1 MDRRE
6 ALQWM
11 AGVALGASPLGRV
24 LGRGATRDLT
34 RVSTTRATGR
44 AGSAGVSGVR
54 PAGLALAIQ
63 GGLVFT
69 GGALRALAVGVADD
83 GRIQLSE
90 TPLPADRVIDATGR
104 IVAPGFIDILG
115 DNSSKPEKSY
125 LTYEKYKLTDG
136 VSTALQMH
144 GGAGDVGAYRR
155 HFDPLPHHV
164 NFGTSTKVM
173 IIRNKYHDRATRLR
187 KVEDSLDAGA
197 LGVSHSPEYQPDTTF
212 DELVDYGR
220 MAKRY
225 ERPLVLH
232 LRYSSSARELDGVRE
247 AVRVVEKTGVRL
259 HIAHLNSTGGT
270 FHMEDALGIIRDAR
284 SRGMEITCCVYPY
297 SYWATYVS
305 SARFGPGWQ
314 EHFHLDYGDL
324 TVVGTGERLTAK
336 SFAHYRKTPGVLVA
350 VPPGTQPLARTFDL
364 AIRED
369 FCMVASDGGIEREAH
384 ANSHPRGAG
393 CFSTALRHS
402 QDVGIPITQVL
413 AAMTSRPASLARLD
427 SRGEIRDGYIAD
439 LIVFD
444 PRSVD
449 GRATVANPDQYSA
462 GIDAVVVN
470 GKVSY
475 EPGRPLGMNGSPQW
489 ARPVTMQAELV
500 GKAG

>member
-11 AGVALGASPLGRV
+11 AGMALGASPLGRAFS
-24 LGRGATRDLT
+24 RAAQPGAT
-34 RVSTTRATGR
+34 RVSTTRVGGR
-44 AGSAGVSGVR
+44 AGGAAESGVR
-54 PAGLALAIQ
+54 SAGLALCIR
-63 GGLVFT
+63 GGIVFT
-69 GGALRALAVGVADD
+69 GNALRPLSVGVTRD
-83 GRIQLSE
+83 GRIELSDL
-90 TPLPADRVIDATGR
+90 PLPADRVIDATGR
-104 IVAPGFIDILG
+104 IVSPAFIDILG
-115 DNSSKPEKSY
+115 DNSSKPEKTY

-136 VSTALQMH
+136 VGTALQMH
-144 GGAGDVGAYRR
+144 GGAGNVGAFRR

-173 IIRNKYHDRATRLR
+173 IIRNKYHDRGTRLR
-187 KVEDSLDAGA
+187 KIEESLDDGA
-197 LGVSHSPEYQPDTTF
+197 LAVSHSPEYQPDTAF
-212 DELVDYGR
+212 AELIDYAR
-220 MAKRY
+220 IAKRY
-225 ERPLVLH
+225 DRPLVLH

-247 AVRVVEKTGVRL
+247 AVRIVEQTGVRL

-270 FHMEDALGIIRDAR
+270 FHMADALGIIRDAR
-284 SRGMEITCCVYPY
+284 ARGMEITCCVYPY

-305 SARFGPGWQ
+305 SARFGPGWM

-350 VPPGTQPLARTFDL
+350 VPPETQPLARTFDL
-364 AIRED
+364 AIREE
-369 FCMVASDGGIEREAH
+369 FCMVASDGGIERESH

-393 CFSTALRHS
+393 CFSTALRHG
-402 QDVGIPITQVL
+402 QDVGIPLTQLL
-413 AAMTSRPASLARLD
+413 AAMTQRPAGLARLD

-439 LIVFD
+439 LVVFD
-444 PRSVD
+444 PRSVN

-475 EPGRPLGMNGSPQW
+475 EPGRPLGLHGSPQW
-489 ARPVTMQAELV
+489 ARPATVQAGLL

>member
-1 MDRRE
+1 
-6 ALQWM
+6 
-11 AGVALGASPLGRV
+11 
-24 LGRGATRDLT
+24 
-34 RVSTTRATGR
+34 
-44 AGSAGVSGVR
+44 VR
-54 PAGLALAIQ
+54 SAGLALSIQ
-63 GGLVFT
+63 GGLVYA
-69 GGALRALAVGVADD
+69 GGTLRSLTVGVTRD
-83 GRIQLSE
+83 GRIQLSDA
-90 TPLPADRVIDATGR
+90 PLEADRVMDATGR

-144 GGAGDVGAYRR
+144 GGAGNVEAYRR

-173 IIRNKYHDRATRLR
+173 IIRNRYHDRATRLR
-187 KVEDSLDAGA
+187 RIEQSLDAGA

-212 DELVDYGR
+212 DELVDYAR
-220 MAKRY
+220 IAKRY

-232 LRYSSSARELDGVRE
+232 LRYSSSDRELDGVRE
-247 AVRVVEKTGVRL
+247 AVRVVERTGVRL

-270 FHMEDALGIIRDAR
+270 FQMEDALGIIRDAR
-284 SRGMEITCCVYPY
+284 ALGMEITCCVYPY

-324 TVVGTGERLTAK
+324 TVVGTGERLTAR

-350 VPPGTQPLARTFDL
+350 VPPDTQPLARTFDI

-369 FCMVASDGGIEREAH
+369 FCMVASDGGIERELH

-393 CFSTALRHS
+393 CFSTALRHAHE
-402 QDVGIPITQVL
+402 VGVPLTQVL
-413 AAMTSRPASLARLD
+413 AAMTSRPALLARLD

-439 LIVFD
+439 LTIFD
-444 PRSVD
+444 PRSVN

-475 EPGRPLGMNGSPQW
+475 EPGRPLGMNGRPQW
-489 ARPVTMQAELV
+489 ARPETVQARLV

>member
-6 ALQWM
+6 ALRWL
-11 AGVALGASPLGRV
+11 AGTALGVTPVGLALGRWS
-24 LGRGATRDLT
+24 A
-34 RVSTTRATGR
+34 RADARTVTGR
-44 AGSAGVSGVR
+44 AASRVGAPLLSGARSEELVLSIR
-54 PAGLALAIQ
+54 N
-63 GGLVFT
+63 GLVFT
-69 GGALRALAVGVADD
+69 GGAFQRLSVGVGRD
-83 GRIQLSE
+83 GRIRLSE
-90 TPLPADRVIDATGR
+90 TPLPAERVLDATDRV
-104 IVAPGFIDILG
+104 VAPGFIDILG
-115 DNSSKPEKSY
+115 DNSSKPEKTY

-144 GGAGDVGAYRR
+144 GGAGNVGAFRR

-173 IIRNKYHDRATRLR
+173 IIRNKYHDHATRMR
-187 KVEDSLDAGA
+187 KIEESLDAGA

-212 DELVDYGR
+212 AELVDYGR

-232 LRYSSSARELDGVRE
+232 LRYSSSGRELDGVRE
-247 AVRVVEKTGVRL
+247 AVRVVERTGVRL

-270 FHMEDALGIIRDAR
+270 FHMEDALGIIREAR
-284 SRGMEITCCVYPY
+284 GRGMEMTCCVYPY

-305 SARFGPGWQ
+305 SARFGPGWR
-314 EHFHLDYGDL
+314 EHFGLDYGDL
-324 TVVGTGERLTAK
+324 TVVGTGERLTAR

-350 VPPGTQPLARTFDL
+350 VPPGTQPLSRTFDL

-393 CFSTALRHS
+393 CFTTALRHA
-402 QDVGIPITQVL
+402 QDVGIPLTQVL
-413 AAMTSRPASLARLD
+413 AAMTSRPAALARLD
-427 SRGEIRDGYIAD
+427 SRGEIRDGYMAD
-439 LIVFD
+439 LTVFD
-444 PRSVD
+444 PRSVN

-470 GKVSY
+470 GKLSY
-475 EPGRPLGMNGSPQW
+475 ETGGPLGLDGRPQW
-489 ARPVTMQAELV
+489 ARPLSVQAELA

>member
-6 ALQWM
+6 ALQRM
-11 AGVALGASPLGRV
+11 AGVALGASPLARVFGRT
-24 LGRGATRDLT
+24 AQPFTT
-34 RVSTTRATGR
+34 RVNTTRAESRVGG
-44 AGSAGVSGVR
+44 AGISDVR
-54 PAGLALAIQ
+54 SAGLALSIQ

-69 GGALRALAVGVADD
+69 GGALRSRAVGVTHD

-90 TPLPADRVIDATGR
+90 KALPADRVIDATGR

-125 LTYEKYKLTDG
+125 LTYERYKLTDG

-144 GGAGDVGAYRR
+144 GGAGDVGAFRR

-173 IIRNKYHDRATRLR
+173 IIRNKYRDRATRLR
-187 KVEDSLDAGA
+187 KIEESLDAGA

-212 DELVDYGR
+212 DELLDYGR
-220 MAKRY
+220 IAKRY

-232 LRYSSSARELDGVRE
+232 LRYSSSQRELDGVRE
-247 AVRVVEKTGVRL
+247 AVRVVERTGVRL

-270 FHMEDALGIIRDAR
+270 FHMEDALAIIRDSR
-284 SRGMEITCCVYPY
+284 SRGLEITCCVYPY

-305 SARFGPGWQ
+305 SARFGPGWK

-336 SFAHYRKTPGVLVA
+336 SFAHYRQTAGVLVA

-402 QDVGIPITQVL
+402 QDVGIPLTSAL
-413 AAMTSRPASLARLD
+413 TAMTSRPAGLARLD

-439 LIVFD
+439 LTIFD
-444 PRSVD
+444 PQKVN
-449 GRATVANPDQYSA
+449 GVATVANPNQYSA
-462 GIDAVVVN
+462 GITAVVVN

-475 EPGRPLGMNGSPQW
+475 EPGRPPAMNGRPQW
-489 ARPVTMQAELV
+489 ASPAKVEAELA
-500 GKAG
+500 GKAI

>member
-1 MDRRE
+1 MR
-6 ALQWM
+6 
-11 AGVALGASPLGRV
+11 S
-24 LGRGATRDLT
+24 
-34 RVSTTRATGR
+34 
-44 AGSAGVSGVR
+44 
-54 PAGLALAIQ
+54 AGLALSIQ
-63 GGLVFT
+63 GGLVFA
-69 GGALRALAVGVADD
+69 GGALRSLTVGVTRD
-83 GRIQLSE
+83 GRIQLSDA
-90 TPLPADRVIDATGR
+90 PLAADRVMDATGR

-144 GGAGDVGAYRR
+144 GGAGNVEAYRR

-173 IIRNKYHDRATRLR
+173 IIRNRYHDRATRLR
-187 KVEDSLDAGA
+187 RIEESLDAGA

-212 DELVDYGR
+212 DELVDYAR
-220 MAKRY
+220 IAKRY

-232 LRYSSSARELDGVRE
+232 LRYSSSERELDGVRE
-247 AVRVVEKTGVRL
+247 AVRVVERTGVRL
-259 HIAHLNSTGGT
+259 HVAHLNSTGGT
-270 FHMEDALGIIRDAR
+270 FQMEDALGIIRDAR
-284 SRGMEITCCVYPY
+284 ALGMEITCCVYPY

-305 SARFGPGWQ
+305 SARFGPGWR

-324 TVVGTGERLTAK
+324 TVVGTGERLTAR

-350 VPPGTQPLARTFDL
+350 VPPGTQPLARTFDV
-364 AIRED
+364 AIREN
-369 FCMVASDGGIEREAH
+369 FCMVASDGGIERELH

-393 CFSTALRHS
+393 CFSTALRHAHE
-402 QDVGIPITQVL
+402 VGIPLTQVL

-439 LIVFD
+439 LTIFD
-444 PRSVD
+444 PRNVD

-462 GIDAVVVN
+462 GIYAVLVN

-475 EPGRPLGMNGSPQW
+475 EPGRPLEMNGRPQW
-489 ARPVTMQAELV
+489 ARPATVQANLV

>member
-6 ALQWM
+6 ALQWL
-11 AGVALGASPLGRV
+11 AGMALGASPLGRV
-24 LGRGATRDLT
+24 FARTTHGAT
-34 RVSTTRATGR
+34 RVSTTRASGR
-44 AGSAGVSGVR
+44 AGDPGASSVR
-54 PAGLALAIQ
+54 SAGLALSIQ

-69 GGALRALAVGVADD
+69 GGTLRPITVGVTRD
-83 GRIQLSE
+83 GRIQLSDS
-90 TPLPADRVIDATGR
+90 PLPADRVMDATDR

-187 KVEDSLDAGA
+187 KIEQSLDAGA

-212 DELVDYGR
+212 DELLDYAR
-220 MAKRY
+220 IAKRY

-232 LRYSSSARELDGVRE
+232 LRYSSSERELDGVRE
-247 AVRVVEKTGVRL
+247 AVRVVERTGVRL

-270 FHMEDALGIIRDAR
+270 FHMEDALAIIRDAR
-284 SRGMEITCCVYPY
+284 ARGMEISCCVYPY

-305 SARFGPGWQ
+305 SARFGPGWRD
-314 EHFHLDYGDL
+314 HFHLDYGDL
-324 TVVGTGERLTAK
+324 IVVGTGERLTAK

-350 VPPGTQPLARTFDL
+350 VPPGTQPLSRTFDL

-393 CFSTALRHS
+393 CFSTALRHA
-402 QDVGIPITQVL
+402 QDAGVPLTQVL

-439 LIVFD
+439 LTVFA
-444 PRSVD
+444 PRSVN

-470 GKVSY
+470 GKLSY
-475 EPGRPLGMNGSPQW
+475 DPARPLEMNGRPQW
-489 ARPVTMQAELV
+489 ARPVTVQAELV

>member
-11 AGVALGASPLGRV
+11 AGVALGASPLGRAF
-24 LGRGATRDLT
+24 GRTARRDAT
-34 RVSTTRATGR
+34 RVSATRVSGR
-44 AGSAGVSGVR
+44 AGGPGASGVR
-54 PAGLALAIQ
+54 SAGLALSIE
-63 GGLVFT
+63 GGLVFA
-69 GGALRALAVGVADD
+69 GGTLLPLAVGVTHD
-83 GRIQLSE
+83 GRIQLSDS
-90 TPLPADRVIDATGR
+90 PLPADRVMDATDR

-115 DNSSKPEKSY
+115 DNSSKPEKTY

-144 GGAGDVGAYRR
+144 GGAGNVGAYRR

-187 KVEDSLDAGA
+187 KIEQSLDAGA

-220 MAKRY
+220 IAKRY

-232 LRYSSSARELDGVRE
+232 LRYSSSERELDGVRE
-247 AVRVVEKTGVRL
+247 AVRVVERTGVRL

-270 FHMEDALGIIRDAR
+270 FHMEDALAIIRDAR
-284 SRGMEITCCVYPY
+284 ARGMEISCCVYPY

-305 SARFGPGWQ
+305 SARFGPGWK

-350 VPPGTQPLARTFDL
+350 VPPGTQPLSRTFDL
-364 AIRED
+364 AMRED

-393 CFSTALRHS
+393 CFSTALRHAHE
-402 QDVGIPITQVL
+402 VGVPLTQVL

-439 LIVFD
+439 LTIFD
-444 PRSVD
+444 PRNVN

>member
-6 ALQWM
+6 ALQWI
-11 AGVALGASPLGRV
+11 AGVALGASPLGRAF
-24 LGRGATRDLT
+24 GRTTQGGT
-34 RVSTTRATGR
+34 RVSTTRASGR
-44 AGSAGVSGVR
+44 AGGPGASEVQSAR
-54 PAGLALAIQ
+54 LALSIQ
-63 GGLVFT
+63 GGLVYA
-69 GGALRALAVGVADD
+69 GGSLRSLTVGVTRD
-83 GRIQLSE
+83 GLIQLSDA
-90 TPLPADRVIDATGR
+90 PLAADRVMDATGR

-144 GGAGDVGAYRR
+144 GGAGNVEAYRR

-173 IIRNKYHDRATRLR
+173 IIRNRYHDRATRLR
-187 KVEDSLDAGA
+187 RIEESLDAGA

-212 DELVDYGR
+212 DELVDYAR
-220 MAKRY
+220 VAKRY

-232 LRYSSSARELDGVRE
+232 LRYSSSERELDGVRE
-247 AVRVVEKTGVRL
+247 AVRVVERTGVRL

-270 FHMEDALGIIRDAR
+270 FQMEDALAIIRDAR
-284 SRGMEITCCVYPY
+284 AAGMEITCCVYPY

-305 SARFGPGWQ
+305 SARFGPEWR

-324 TVVGTGERLTAK
+324 TVVGTGERLTAR

-350 VPPGTQPLARTFDL
+350 VPPGTQPLARTFDI

-369 FCMVASDGGIEREAH
+369 FCMVASDGGIERELH

-393 CFSTALRHS
+393 CFSTALRHAHE
-402 QDVGIPITQVL
+402 VGVPLTQVL

-439 LIVFD
+439 LTIFD
-444 PRSVD
+444 PRSVN

-475 EPGRPLGMNGSPQW
+475 EPGRPLGMNGRPQW
-489 ARPVTMQAELV
+489 ARPVTVQAGLV

>member
-6 ALQWM
+6 ALRWM
-11 AGVALGASPLGRV
+11 AGAALGVSPLGLA
-24 LGRGATRDLT
+24 LGRSSTRSDP
-34 RVSTTRATGR
+34 RAVAMRASGR
-44 AGSAGVSGVR
+44 ASGTMISGIR
-54 PAGLALAIQ
+54 PEALELSIQ

-69 GGALRALAVGVADD
+69 GGTLRPLCVGVGYD
-83 GRIQLSE
+83 GRIRLSE
-90 TPLPADRVIDATGR
+90 TPLPAERVLDATGR

-115 DNSSKPEKSY
+115 DNSSKPEKTY
-125 LTYEKYKLTDG
+125 LTYEQYKLTDG

-144 GGAGDVGAYRR
+144 GGAGSVGAYRR

-173 IIRNKYHDRATRLR
+173 IIRNRYHDHAMRLR
-187 KVEDSLDAGA
+187 KIEESLDAGA

-212 DELVDYGR
+212 AELVDYGR
-220 MAKRY
+220 LARRY

-247 AVRVVEKTGVRL
+247 AVRVVERTGVRL

-284 SRGMEITCCVYPY
+284 ARGMEITCCVYPY

-314 EHFHLDYGDL
+314 EHFGLDYGDL

-336 SFAHYRKTPGVLVA
+336 SFARYRKTPGILVA
-350 VPPGTQPLARTFDL
+350 VPPETQPLSRTFDL

-393 CFSTALRHS
+393 CFSTALRRS
-402 QDVGIPITQVL
+402 QDVGIPLTEL
-413 AAMTSRPASLARLD
+413 LPAMTSRPAALARLD
-427 SRGEIRDGYIAD
+427 SRGEIRDGYVAD
-439 LIVFD
+439 LTVFD
-444 PRSVD
+444 PRSVN
-449 GRATVANPDQYSA
+449 GRATAANPDQYSA

-475 EPGRPLGMNGSPQW
+475 LPGRPLGMNGRPQW
-489 ARPVTMQAELV
+489 AKPATLQAELARK
-500 GKAG
+500 GE

>member
-1 MDRRE
+1 
-6 ALQWM
+6 M
-11 AGVALGASPLGRV
+11 AGMALGASPLGRAF
-24 LGRGATRDLT
+24 GRTAQHGAT
-34 RVSTTRATGR
+34 RVSTTRASDRTGR
-44 AGSAGVSGVR
+44 PGASGVR
-54 PAGLALAIQ
+54 SAALALSIQ
-63 GGLVFT
+63 GGLVFA
-69 GGALRALAVGVADD
+69 GDALLPITVGVTRD

-90 TPLPADRVIDATGR
+90 VPLPADRVIDATDR
-104 IVAPGFIDILG
+104 VVAPGFIDILG
-115 DNSSKPEKSY
+115 DNSSKPEKTC

-144 GGAGDVGAYRR
+144 GGAGNVAAYRR

-187 KVEDSLDAGA
+187 KIEQSLDAGA

-220 MAKRY
+220 IAKRY

-232 LRYSSSARELDGVRE
+232 LRYSSSERELDGVRE
-247 AVRVVEKTGVRL
+247 AVRVVERTGVRL

-284 SRGMEITCCVYPY
+284 ARGMDITCCVYPY

-305 SARFGPGWQ
+305 SARFGPGWR

-324 TVVGTGERLTAK
+324 TVVGTGERLTAR

-350 VPPGTQPLARTFDL
+350 VPPGTQPLSRTFDL

-393 CFSTALRHS
+393 CFSTALHHAHEI
-402 QDVGIPITQVL
+402 GISLTQVL
-413 AAMTSRPASLARLD
+413 AAMTSRPASLAQLD

-439 LIVFD
+439 LTIFD
-444 PRSVD
+444 PRSVN
-449 GRATVANPDQYSA
+449 GRATVANPDQCSA
-462 GIDAVVVN
+462 GIEAVVVN

-475 EPGRPLGMNGSPQW
+475 EPGRPLGMHGRPQW
-489 ARPVTMQAELV
+489 ARPVTVQAELV
-500 GKAG
+500 GRTG

>member
-1 MDRRE
+1 
-6 ALQWM
+6 M
-11 AGVALGASPLGRV
+11 AGVALGATPLV
-24 LGRGATRDLT
+24 
-34 RVSTTRATGR
+34 RAFGR
-44 AGSAGVSGVR
+44 AGTRAESWATTSRASFRANGPAISGMR
-54 PAGLALAIQ
+54 SEELAISIQ
-63 GGLVFT
+63 GGRVFT
-69 GGALRALAVGVADD
+69 EGKLRQLCVGITSD
-83 GRIQLSE
+83 GRIRLSDV
-90 TPLPADRVIDATGR
+90 PLPAMRVLDATDR

-115 DNSSKPEKSY
+115 DNSSRPEKSY

-136 VSTALQMH
+136 VGTALQMH
-144 GGAGDVGAYRR
+144 GGAGNVEAYRR

-187 KVEDSLDAGA
+187 KIEESLDAGA

-212 DELVDYGR
+212 EELVDYGTLAR
-220 MAKRY
+220 RY
-225 ERPLVLH
+225 DRPLVLH

-247 AVRVVEKTGVRL
+247 AVRVVERTGVRL

-270 FHMEDALGIIRDAR
+270 FHMADALGIIRAAR

-314 EHFHLDYGDL
+314 EHFGLDYGDL
-324 TVVGTGERLTAK
+324 TVVGTGEQLTAR

-350 VPPGTQPLARTFDL
+350 VPVGTQPLDRTFDL

-369 FCMVASDGGIEREAH
+369 FCLVASDGGIEREAH

-393 CFSTALRHS
+393 CFSTAIRHARETG
-402 QDVGIPITQVL
+402 VPLEQVL
-413 AAMTSRPASLARLD
+413 AAMTSRPAALARLEA
-427 SRGEIRDGYIAD
+427 RGEIRDGYVAD
-439 LIVFD
+439 VTVFD
-444 PRSVD
+444 PQSVN

-462 GIDAVVVN
+462 GIDAVIVN
-470 GKVSY
+470 GKMSY
-475 EPGRPLGMNGSPQW
+475 EPGGPLGLDGTPQW
-489 ARPVTMQAELV
+489 ARPVTVQA
-500 GKAG
+500 AR

>member
-11 AGVALGASPLGRV
+11 AGVALGASPLGRALERTV
-24 LGRGATRDLT
+24 QGVP
-34 RVSTTRATGR
+34 RVSTMRASGH
-44 AGSAGVSGVR
+44 AGGPGASEAQSA
-54 PAGLALAIQ
+54 ALALSIE
-63 GGLVFT
+63 GGLVYA
-69 GGALRALAVGVADD
+69 GGTLRALTVGVTRD
-83 GRIQLSE
+83 GRIQLSDA
-90 TPLPADRVIDATGR
+90 PLTADRVMDATGR

-144 GGAGDVGAYRR
+144 GGAGNVEAYRR

-173 IIRNKYHDRATRLR
+173 IIRNRYHDRATRLR
-187 KVEDSLDAGA
+187 RIEQSLDAGA

-212 DELVDYGR
+212 EELVDYAR
-220 MAKRY
+220 IAKRY

-232 LRYSSSARELDGVRE
+232 LRYSSSERELDGVRE
-247 AVRVVEKTGVRL
+247 AVRVVERTGVRL

-270 FHMEDALGIIRDAR
+270 FQMEDALGIIRDAR
-284 SRGMEITCCVYPY
+284 ALGMEITCCVYPY

-305 SARFGPGWQ
+305 SARFGPGWR

-324 TVVGTGERLTAK
+324 TVVGTGERLTAR

-350 VPPGTQPLARTFDL
+350 VPPGTQPLSRTFDI

-369 FCMVASDGGIEREAH
+369 FCMVASDGGIERELH

-393 CFSTALRHS
+393 CFSTALRHAHE
-402 QDVGIPITQVL
+402 VGVPLTQVL

-439 LIVFD
+439 LTIFD
-444 PRSVD
+444 PRSVN

-462 GIDAVVVN
+462 GIHAVVVN

-475 EPGRPLGMNGSPQW
+475 EPGRSLGMNGRPQW
-489 ARPVTMQAELV
+489 ARPVTVQAKLM
-500 GKAG
+500 GKTG

>member
-11 AGVALGASPLGRV
+11 AGMALGASPLGRAFA
-24 LGRGATRDLT
+24 RTAHGAT
-34 RVSTTRATGR
+34 RVSTTRASDR
-44 AGSAGVSGVR
+44 AGEHGASGVR
-54 PAGLALAIQ
+54 SAGLALSIQ
-63 GGLVFT
+63 GGLVVA
-69 GGALRALAVGVADD
+69 GGTMLPLTVGVTRD
-83 GRIQLSE
+83 GRIQLSDA
-90 TPLPADRVIDATGR
+90 PLPADRVLDATDR

-187 KVEDSLDAGA
+187 KIEQSLDAGA

-212 DELVDYGR
+212 DELLDYAR
-220 MAKRY
+220 IAKRY

-232 LRYSSSARELDGVRE
+232 LRYSSSERELDGVRE
-247 AVRVVEKTGVRL
+247 AVRVVERTGVRL

-270 FHMEDALGIIRDAR
+270 FHMEDALAIIRDAR
-284 SRGMEITCCVYPY
+284 ARGMEISCCVYPY

-305 SARFGPGWQ
+305 SARFGPGWM

-350 VPPGTQPLARTFDL
+350 VPPGTQPLTRTFDL

-393 CFSTALRHS
+393 CFSTALRHA
-402 QDVGIPITQVL
+402 QDVGIPLTQVL

-439 LIVFD
+439 LTIFD
-444 PRSVD
+444 PRGVNGS
-449 GRATVANPDQYSA
+449 ATAANPDQYSA

-475 EPGRPLGMNGSPQW
+475 EAGRPPETNGRPQW
-489 ARPVTMQAELV
+489 ARPVTVQAQLV
-500 GKAG
+500 GKTG